1 MGWHDAIFVL
11 SQTFAPGSKGRA
23 RVVDGKAFRANAPP
37 GPFDFAQGRLPGG
50 RPHADFAEEFFGAV
64 EKVVFF
70 RLGSEGLGGLR
81 RCNICC

>member
-23 RVVDGKAFRANAPP
+23 RVVYGKALRANAPP

-50 RPHADFAEEFFGAV
+50 VPTQILPKSFFGLS
-64 EKVVFF
+64 KK
-70 RLGSEGLGGLR
+70 
-81 RCNICC
+81 